1 MWEANARVTMA
12 DLDSTNCFVQE
23 VIEMEILVGI
33 SIWVIIFIVWYC
45 KTYPE
50 KWKSLVHTHAANI
63 KWPRK
68 KPAVHVR
75 PPVNNRSTKDF
86 KKLVEMIES
95 TAAMD
100 SFGSADAAGMVE
112 AVKILMEIEPS
123 SGQIWEAYALD
134 SLESAQISCDD
145 CRIPVEKT
153 IKKTGIKIQC
163 RKCGKWLA
171 LRNSKV
177 TIIDPSRA
185 GLEDWEK

>member
-1 MWEANARVTMA
+1 MWEANALVTMP

-86 KKLVEMIES
+86 KKLVETIES